1 MLVCAVNGSPH
12 NQGNTAFLLGNIL
25 DNVKKHGAETQLIN
39 IGSIMSKLKNPFCV
53 VCSSPCNTSCFRD
66 TELWDAFQTLIKADF
81 IIFGSPVYF
90 GTMSAQLKAFFD
102 KTRYFRAMKAFEGKF
117 GTAIAVGAS
126 RYGGQGSTVRAI
138 QDSMLVQGMN
148 IVGNFS
154 MQLPGHQ
161 GLCAQAPAKDDKNA
175 LNYCEAIAD
184 RIMEICK

>member
-12 NQGNTAFLLGNIL
+12 NEGNTAFLLKNIL
-25 DNVKKHGAETQLIN
+25 DKVEEKGAKTELIN
-39 IGSIMSKLKNPFCV
+39 IGSIMSKLKNPFCI

-66 TELWDAFQTLIKADF
+66 TELWDAFQLLIKADF

-102 KTRYFRAMKAFEGKF
+102 KTRYFRGQKAFEGKF

-126 RYGGQGSTVRAI
+126 KYGGQGSTVRAI
-138 QDSMLVQGMN
+138 QDSMLVEGMN
-148 IVGNFS
+148 VVGNFS
-154 MQLPGHQ
+154 ENFAGHQ
-161 GLCAQAPAKDDKNA
+161 GLCAHAPAKEDENA
-175 LNYCEAIAD
+175 INYCAVVAD